1 MKPSHLLSAFAA
13 LATAV
18 TAQEYDDDVTYTSPP
33 TGRIAPVYIQPISSS
48 SPPVLLAELNY
59 HPSSSTNPS
68 SEEDAPAP
76 SVLSYEPPEFDPETK
91 LVRVGVYDEKTGRW
105 ASSAAVVSVENFG
118 QGYQPNFVLNVD
130 EKGEEV
136 VGVVVRGVRV
146 DAGQTRNFG
155 PRVVVRGME
164 RGRQPGLGK
173 PVVLSAE
180 GRKVEVEERSFL
192 QKWVAMMDDIMGV
205 CANVRIGTGGRFF
218 WVLFCCWEVVE
229 MGNERFWAYH
239 HEFLAFIMAFSAVF
253 FLGACVMA
261 CGGLFVYSTR
271 GRRWCCSFP
280 WTRTGFSDQA
290 VATLSLQ
297 SPVPIHRSAAS
308 CRSRLVDHS
317 MAFARRSAARALT
330 QWASWW
336 LLPSALGPLSAGC
349 QW

>member
-1 MKPSHLLSAFAA
+1 MMNPCQSLSTVPRRLAQKLGGTCTSARRQDLEHHNQSNSNLGRLLSPNRQPKHKPPTMKPSHLLSAFAA

-91 LVRVGVYDEKTGRW
+91 LVRVGVYDEKTERW

-192 QKWVAMMDDIMGV
+192 QKYW
-205 CANVRIGTGGRFF
+205 
-218 WVLFCCWEVVE
+218 
-229 MGNERFWAYH
+229 WAI
-239 HEFLAFIMAFSAVF
+239 L
-253 FLGACVMA
+253 LGAVLLL
-261 CGGLFVYSTR
+261 GG
-271 GRRWCCSFP
+271 G
-280 WTRTGFSDQA
+280 GD
-290 VATLSLQ
+290 
-297 SPVPIHRSAAS
+297 
-308 CRSRLVDHS
+308 
-317 MAFARRSAARALT
+317 
-330 QWASWW
+330 
-336 LLPSALGPLSAGC
+336 GK
-349 QW
+349 